1 MAPGETLTE
10 AERERD
16 AARLLLEQCRRGGV
30 LLNRTIVSLQRER
43 DEIRLALDE
52 ARAELARHRD
62 SVQVEKDRLADALG
76 CAPRFGAIGQA
87 VENMIRALSE
97 APAARR

>member
-1 MAPGETLTE
+1 MAPGETST

-16 AARLLLEQCRRGGV
+16 AARLLLEQCRCGGV

-43 DEIRLALDE
+43 DEVRLALDE
-52 ARAELARHRD
+52 ARAELARHHD
-62 SVQVEKDRLADALG
+62 SVQAEKDRLADALG

-87 VENMIRALSE
+87 VDSLIRALAE
-97 APAARR
+97 ARSAKR